1 MTLSTPPVLTQLKL
15 DYLRARRDELRAR
28 YRALED
34 TVIAGDHRSC
44 LDAYARLASFKSGTE
59 SLHPDAAIFADVLAV
74 DPDGVLTHGSV
85 DVAARLARELATGR
99 ARAEYTWVFAE
110 LVKQW
115 ALAHAGPAE
124 ELPADTG
131 GVIVGRALPVDLAL
145 VDAVFASHPEAWAA
159 VAAQLQEFDR
169 EDASEYVSSSEA
181 ESVLEEIAGAPYR
194 SEAQRREARAVA
206 KDETLVGEY
215 AGALTLLFDALDTW
229 RWPEAGVPVRVV
241 RAEDKLRHY
250 LDDDLL
256 TVVFVELIAE
266 RWAHVI
272 QRGFREHVW
281 SVFDVPAPA
290 LQHLRELLD
299 REAWNNSFG
308 VLLSKAGGSSH
319 YTRADAVLD
328 EADAI
333 CRWFTAVHQRI
344 HALHAL
350 EGRPVHVLVTDIAAF
365 GPSLSHELI
374 DRVLEGIGMPARWRA
389 LIARFLAVPVHTE
402 RGVEPCRRGIYP
414 DHRLG
419 MVMAEVVMSLVD
431 LAVYQR
437 TGVVPVRLVDDIALI
452 SDDPDALRRAWAVLR
467 EVLTGFGLAVRDD
480 RTVAT
485 TVLGDHPADLPAGP
499 VTIGHLHLQ
508 PDGSWRIDDDAV
520 ATART
525 AIWAAVE
532 SAPSVLDAVN
542 RFSDRARATM
552 RKLIPF
558 APLGGEHV
566 SAIGRRFAAL
576 FDDLGGPGRGLIP
589 ALKARIAATLP
600 GCDVAAIPDAVWFWP
615 RTAGGMGLYDVAAQL
630 AALHAHRRTLYKA
643 PPVFRRRVPTKGA
656 DVVQYEHEWTR
667 LLAALEATPKP
678 RQPEYTIELGARIA
692 DFVIRG
698 QQIYGKD
705 VEDQDLRKLRHD
717 LTFYWQWVI
726 AIRGQGL
733 LDALGTFRFIEVARI
748 PLATLI
754 ELGWLGS

>member
-28 YRALED
+28 YQALED

-44 LDAYARLASFKSGTE
+44 LDAYARLATFKSGSE
-59 SLHPDAAIFADVLAV
+59 ALHPDAAIFADVLAI
-74 DPDGVLTHGSV
+74 DPDGALTHGSV

-110 LVKQW
+110 LVKEW
-115 ALAHAGPAE
+115 AVAHAGPPV
-124 ELPADTG
+124 ELPDDSA
-131 GVIVGRALPVDLAL
+131 GVVVGRTGPVELTA
-145 VDAVFASHPEAWAA
+145 VDAVVALHPDPWKA
-159 VAAQLQEFDR
+159 VAAQLQEVDR
-169 EDASEYVSSSEA
+169 EDAAEHVSSSEV
-181 ESVLEEIAGAPYR
+181 ELVLAQIAGAPYR

-206 KDETLVGEY
+206 ADETLVGEY
-215 AGALTLLFDALDTW
+215 AGALTLLFDAPETW

-256 TVVFVELIAE
+256 SVLFVELVAE
-266 RWAHVI
+266 RWVQPIYLAL
-272 QRGFREHVW
+272 REHVW
-281 SVFDVPAPA
+281 SAFDVPAPWP
-290 LQHLRELLD
+290 QHFREVLD
-299 REAWNNSFG
+299 RDARTTSFAIP
-308 VLLSKAGGSSH
+308 LDWTTGSSS

-328 EADAI
+328 ERDAI
-333 CRWFTAVHQRI
+333 GRWFTALHQRI

-350 EGRPVHVLVTDIAAF
+350 DGRPVHVLVTDVTAF
-365 GPSLSHELI
+365 GPSLSHALI
-374 DRVLEGIGMPARWRA
+374 DRALERIGLPARWRA
-389 LIARFLAVPVHTE
+389 LVARFLAVPVRTGG
-402 RGVEPCRRGIYP
+402 GVEACRRGIYP

-419 MVMAEVVMSLVD
+419 MVVAEVVMSLVD
-431 LAVYQR
+431 VAVYHR
-437 TGVVPVRLVDDIALI
+437 TGVMPVRLVDDIALV
-452 SDDPDALRRAWAVLR
+452 SDDADAVRRAWDVLR
-467 EVLTGFGLAVRDD
+467 EVLTAFGLAVRDD

-485 TVLGDHPADLPAGP
+485 TVFGDHPRDLPDGP
-499 VTIGHLHLQ
+499 VTAGYLRLQ
-508 PDGSWRIDDDAV
+508 ADGSWCIDHDAIAAAQA
-520 ATART
+520 AT
-525 AIWAAVE
+525 WAAVE
-532 SAPSVLDAVN
+532 AAPSVLDAVN
-542 RFSDRARATM
+542 RFSDRARAIL

-558 APLGGEHV
+558 APLGGEHLR
-566 SAIGRRFAAL
+566 AIGGCFAAL
-576 FDDLGGPGRGLIP
+576 VDHLGGPGRGLIP

-600 GCDVAAIPDAVWFWP
+600 DCDVAAIPDAVWFWP
-615 RTAGGMGLYDVAAQL
+615 RTAGGMGLYDLVAQVAP
-630 AALHAHRRTLYKA
+630 LHAHRRTLYQ
-643 PPVFRRRVPTKGA
+643 PPPAWRRRAPDTAA
-656 DVVQYEHEWTR
+656 DLARYESEWTR
-667 LLAALEATPKP
+667 LLTALEASPKP

-705 VEDQDLRKLRHD
+705 VEDQDLRKLRHS

-733 LDALGTFRFIEVARI
+733 LDAFGTFRFVEAARV